1 MLGRLAFKREGE
13 VNKKCLLALA
23 LHFVCAAKRISVGYT
38 GYSQLRAM
46 TMPRLIILLL
56 LINSASVY
64 GSDSSPLFLS
74 DEPFKAVLT
83 APILQAYGQKK
94 QEDRLYLE
102 GHWSQKKG
110 EETERVSVKI
120 RTRGNFRRRNCDLPP
135 LMLNF
140 KKKEVEGTSLAGQD
154 KLKLVSPCDR
164 GDKYQQLIYLEYHL
178 YQLFALYSDY
188 HFRTRLVEVA
198 YADSGGK
205 DKRWQST
212 NFLIED
218 DKAMAS
224 RYQMELKKVP
234 HTMRVDMDLPQTAL
248 VEAFQYMIGNV
259 DYSTL
264 QSPEG
269 ENCCHNIKLIASD
282 GADQPLLPVAYDFDS
297 SGIIN
302 APYATL
308 PASVPIKRITTRYF
322 NGWCKEEK
330 RFREAI
336 EIIKSKKDA
345 AIAIFEESTLLS
357 NTYRKRAANYLKKSY
372 EKIGDEKSLK
382 REILEHCRGEVIK
395 G

>member
-1 MLGRLAFKREGE
+1 M
-13 VNKKCLLALA
+13 
-23 LHFVCAAKRISVGYT
+23 
-38 GYSQLRAM
+38 M
-46 TMPRLIILLL
+46 TMSRLIFLVL
-56 LINSASVY
+56 LINSVAAY
-64 GSDSSPLFLS
+64 GEDTPTLFAS
-74 DEPFKAVLT
+74 DELFKAVLT
-83 APILQAYGQKK
+83 APILQAYGQRK

-120 RTRGNFRRRNCDLPP
+120 RTRGNYRRRNCDLPP

-164 GDKYQQLIYLEYHL
+164 GDKYQQLIYLEYHV

-198 YADSGGK
+198 YADTGGNNK
-205 DKRWQST
+205 HWQST
-212 NFLIED
+212 NFIIED
-218 DKAMAS
+218 DKAMAA
-224 RYQMELKKVP
+224 RYQLELKKIP
-234 HTMRVDMDLPQTAL
+234 YTLRAQMGLAQTAL
-248 VEAFQYMIGNV
+248 VEVFQFMIGNV

-264 QSPEG
+264 KSPEG
-269 ENCCHNIKLIASD
+269 ENCCHNIKLLASE
-282 GADQPLLPVAYDFDS
+282 GTEKPILPVAYDFDS

-308 PASVPIKRITTRYF
+308 PVSVPIKRITTRYF

-330 RFREAI
+330 RFREAVAVI
-336 EIIKSKKDA
+336 NSHKDA
-345 AIAIFEESTLLS
+345 AIALFEESTLLS
-357 NTYRKRAANYLKKSY
+357 GTYRKRAVSYLRKSY

-382 REILEHCRGEVIK
+382 REILEHCRGDVIK

>member
-1 MLGRLAFKREGE
+1 M
-13 VNKKCLLALA
+13 
-23 LHFVCAAKRISVGYT
+23 S
-38 GYSQLRAM
+38 
-46 TMPRLIILLL
+46 RLIILLM
-56 LINSASVY
+56 LINSAAVY
-64 GSDSSPLFLS
+64 GADSPTLFSS
-74 DEPFKAVLT
+74 DELFKAVLT

-94 QEDRLYLE
+94 QEDRLYLG

-120 RTRGNFRRRNCDLPP
+120 RTRGNFRRRNCVLPP

-140 KKKEVEGTSLAGQD
+140 KKKELEGTSLAGQN
-154 KLKLVSPCDR
+154 KLKLVSPCKR
-164 GDKYQQLIYLEYHL
+164 GDKYQQLIYLEYHV

-198 YADSGGK
+198 YVDTGGK

-218 DKAMAS
+218 DKDMAA
-224 RYQMELKKVP
+224 RYQLDSKKVP
-234 HTMRVDMDLPQTAL
+234 HTMRVDMDMQQTAL

-269 ENCCHNIKLIASD
+269 ADCCHNIKLLAPEGVDKSF
-282 GADQPLLPVAYDFDS
+282 LPVAYDFDS

-302 APYATL
+302 APYAAL
-308 PASVPIKRITTRYF
+308 PTNVPIRRITTRYF
-322 NGWCKEEK
+322 NGWCKEER
-330 RFREAI
+330 RFRDAI
-336 EIIKSKKDA
+336 DLIKSKKEA

-357 NTYRKRAANYLKKSY
+357 NAYRKRAASYLKKSY
-372 EKIGDEKSLK
+372 DKISDEKTLK
-382 REILEHCRGEVIK
+382 REVLEQCRGEVIK